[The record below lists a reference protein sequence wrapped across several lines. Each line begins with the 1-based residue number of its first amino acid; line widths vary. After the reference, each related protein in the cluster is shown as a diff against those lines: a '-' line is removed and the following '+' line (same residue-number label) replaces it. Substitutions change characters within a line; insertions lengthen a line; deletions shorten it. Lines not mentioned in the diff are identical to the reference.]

1 MLQVCSNVEKFSLS
15 SKYLSK
21 HHRIVSYLYNNYTCS
36 YIQSICP
43 QEPTSVEQE
52 PPIPEPKVE
61 IPTEEVTKPEQEL
74 AEDST
79 EEVIIEPPQLP
90 DPEAVKPSLSTTEV
104 CVLWLCGVGDS
115 VN

>member
-1 MLQVCSNVEKFSLS
+1 MNPPSLEAA
-15 SKYLSK
+15 
-21 HHRIVSYLYNNYTCS
+21 
-36 YIQSICP
+36 
-43 QEPTSVEQE
+43 EPTSVEQE
-52 PPIPEPKVE
+52 PSIPEPKVG
-61 IPTEEVTKPEQEL
+61 IPPVSEEVTKPEQEL

-104 CVLWLCGVGDS
+104 CVLLLCGVGDS